1 MDTKKI
7 HKKNHMNE
15 WVSLANYLPS
25 ACDEARDK
33 AMIHQNQLTK
43 PSGSLGDLE
52 DWTVFLAGWQ
62 RQVRCDSC
70 TIHVYAGRHG
80 VNCHGVS
87 AYPDVVTQQMVVNFK
102 NGGAAINQLAQWGD
116 AALRVHGLWLDEA
129 TADFVTGDAMTQ
141 ERFCEAMQKGF
152 DSVSPDDDVIA
163 LGEMGIGNSTSS
175 AAVCHALYG
184 GDAKDWV
191 GRGTGVSGDPLH
203 HKIEAVA
210 RSVQYHEGQWDSPF
224 DLLRRM
230 GGYEMVAMA
239 GGIIAARMARVPVI
253 LDGFICCAVAAV
265 LQRWSSDALDHCLVG
280 HQSAEK
286 SHATLLD
293 KIGKKP
299 MLNLNMALGEGSG
312 AACALGLLKAAVA
325 CYQGMASFDKAQVD
339 EATEKRQEQL

>member
-7 HKKNHMNE
+7 HKKNNMND
-15 WVSLANYLPS
+15 WVALASEMPS
-25 ACDEARDK
+25 ACDEARTK
-33 AMIHQNQLTK
+33 AMHRQNQLTK
-43 PSGSLGDLE
+43 PPRSLGDLE

-62 RQVRCDSC
+62 RQVCCDSC

-87 AYPDVVTQQMVVNFK
+87 AYPDTVTRQMVVNFD
-102 NGGAAINQLAQWGD
+102 NGGAAINQLALWTG
-116 AALRVHGLWLDEA
+116 AALRVHGLWLDET
-129 TADFVTGDAMTQ
+129 TADFTTRDAMTQ
-141 ERFCEAMQKGF
+141 ARFCEAMQRGF
-152 DSVSPDDDVIA
+152 DCVSPNDDVIA
-163 LGEMGIGNSTSS
+163 LGEMGIGNTT
-175 AAVCHALYG
+175 AAAALCHALYG
-184 GDAKDWV
+184 GEAKDWV
-191 GRGTGVSGDPLH
+191 GRGTGVKGDALH
-203 HKIEAVA
+203 HKIELVA
-210 RSVQYHEGQWDSPF
+210 RAVTYHEGQWNSPF

-265 LQRWSSDALDHCLVG
+265 LQQWSPQALEHCLVG

-286 SHATLLD
+286 SHAKLLD

-325 CYQGMASFDKAQVD
+325 CYRDMASFDQAQVD
-339 EATEKRQEQL
+339 EEKGQESS